1 MTVDVKLNEDKV
13 IAISVEE
20 HTRALARVIAE
31 LCEYDQKQEET
42 IFDFLYNVCPKD
54 AYDSIAEDLE
64 DRLQEELEM
73 RYGE

>member
-1 MTVDVKLNEDKV
+1 MMEVRLSDDKV
-13 IAISVEE
+13 ISISYEE

-42 IFDFLYNVCPKD
+42 IFDFLYNICPKD
-54 AYDSIAEDLE
+54 AYDSIAEDLD

>member
-1 MTVDVKLNEDKV
+1 MMEVRLSDDKV
-13 IAISVEE
+13 ISISYEE
-20 HTRALARVIAE
+20 HARALARVIAE

-42 IFDFLYNVCPKD
+42 IFDFLYNICPKD
-54 AYDSIAEDLE
+54 AYDSIAEDLD